1 VIWLAGDP
9 RAWQLRKQPVPGAVQ
24 SALKAHRC
32 CDKHVQ
38 FSRLDFLNRADVQI
52 RQLREPLLREIA
64 SVALAAHVCAE
75 NAEFVLDRG
84 IRRHAP
90 LSRIIALDWNGAIGR
105 KMITASEARRNFM
118 IKKMLEEAQTAGA
131 TPAQQKRAIIT
142 TLAAA
147 IGLFL
152 LFISSAKASDSETFW
167 LIQRVSIT
175 TSAGVTGIPPGT
187 KVTLI
192 KDNGMNLTVTDG
204 TSTFEIPR
212 AQLTTDIEVARK
224 AASLDYSAQV
234 AIANATE
241 KELAAAQKSQADDEK
256 ARTMAEQEK
265 SMAAK
270 AQRIIGHVL
279 YQEGGGL
286 IVECDEPRSGR
297 VVTSS
302 RGSIGGGGGVY
313 TGPEPKQS
321 EVEGTIW
328 LIGHPKQQSIADG
341 DSINVRAY
349 ETGIHQSPGGTRVR
363 QYKFVS
369 NGK

>member
-1 VIWLAGDP
+1 MIGVD
-9 RAWQLRKQPVPGAVQ
+9 
-24 SALKAHRC
+24 
-32 CDKHVQ
+32 
-38 FSRLDFLNRADVQI
+38 
-52 RQLREPLLREIA
+52 E
-64 SVALAAHVCAE
+64 
-75 NAEFVLDRG
+75 
-84 IRRHAP
+84 
-90 LSRIIALDWNGAIGR
+90 NGAMGR

-118 IKKMLEEAQTAGA
+118 IKKMLEEAQAAGA
-131 TPAQQKRAIIT
+131 TRAQQKRAIII
-142 TLAAA
+142 TLAAG

-152 LFISSAKASDSETFW
+152 PFISPAKAGDPETFW

-187 KVTLI
+187 KVTMI

-212 AQLTTDIEVARK
+212 AQLTTDIEAARK
-224 AASLDYSAQV
+224 AASFDYSAQV
-234 AIANATE
+234 AIATATE

-302 RGSIGGGGGVY
+302 SGSIGGGGGVY

-321 EVEGTIW
+321 EVQGTIW
-328 LIGHPKQQSIADG
+328 LTGDPKQREIADG
-341 DSINVRAY
+341 DAINVRAY
-349 ETGIHQSPGGTRVR
+349 ESGIHQSPDGGRVR

-369 NGK
+369 TGK

>member
-1 VIWLAGDP
+1 
-9 RAWQLRKQPVPGAVQ
+9 
-24 SALKAHRC
+24 
-32 CDKHVQ
+32 
-38 FSRLDFLNRADVQI
+38 
-52 RQLREPLLREIA
+52 
-64 SVALAAHVCAE
+64 
-75 NAEFVLDRG
+75 
-84 IRRHAP
+84 
-90 LSRIIALDWNGAIGR
+90 
-105 KMITASEARRNFM
+105 M
-118 IKKMLEEAQTAGA
+118 IKKMLEEAQAAGA
-131 TPAQQKRAIIT
+131 TPAQQKRAIII
-142 TLAAA
+142 TLTAA

-175 TSAGVTGIPPGT
+175 TSTGVTGIPPGT
-187 KVTLI
+187 KVTMI
-192 KDNGMNLTVTDG
+192 KDNGMNLMVTDG

-212 AQLTTDIEVARK
+212 AQLTTDIDVARQ
-224 AASLDYSAQV
+224 AASLDYSTQV
-234 AIANATE
+234 AIASASE
-241 KELAAAQKSQADDEK
+241 KELAAAQKSQSNDEK

-302 RGSIGGGGGVY
+302 SGSIGGGGGVY

-328 LIGHPKQQSIADG
+328 LIGHPKQQNIADG

-349 ETGIHQSPGGTRVR
+349 ETGIHESPGGTRVR